1 MGLPARSTRATS
13 RKPRADRSAARLLA
27 VATLAGVVAGCATA
41 HPRPAARV
49 ASPSASAPLLQPGR
63 PGEETLAID
72 VRAAVDLARV
82 GVTPADVRFMQGMIG
97 HHAQAVD
104 MVELLKT
111 RTRREDMKLLAARID
126 ASQRDEIAM
135 MREWLEARGQPVPD
149 AHAHH
154 ADHPGG
160 GSAEPP
166 AGSPAERPAEGVMPG
181 MLTTAQMAALASA
194 TATTFDRLFLSG
206 MIQHHE
212 GALTMVQ
219 ELFAAPGA
227 AQDSEMF
234 AFASDV
240 DADQRMEI
248 SRMRALLNEL
258 EKEST
263 R

>member
-1 MGLPARSTRATS
+1 MVVALV
-13 RKPRADRSAARLLA
+13 
-27 VATLAGVVAGCATA
+27 VATGGCATA
-41 HPRPAARV
+41 RPTSTARV
-49 ASPSASAPLLQPGR
+49 ARPSASAPLLQPGR
-63 PGEETLAID
+63 PGEETHTIEP
-72 VRAAVDLARV
+72 RAAVDLTRV
-82 GVTPADVRFMQGMIG
+82 GVTAADVRFMRGMIG
-97 HHAQAVD
+97 HHAQAVE
-104 MVELLKT
+104 MVELLKS
-111 RTRREDMKLLAARID
+111 RTRREDVKLLGARIE

-135 MREWLEARGQPVPD
+135 MRGWLDARGQAVPD

-154 ADHPGG
+154 A
-160 GSAEPP
+160 EP
-166 AGSPAERPAEGVMPG
+166 SMPG
-181 MLTTAQMAALASA
+181 MLTAVQMSALASA
-194 TATTFDRLFLSG
+194 AGTAFDRLFLSG

-258 EKEST
+258 EKEL

>member
-1 MGLPARSTRATS
+1 MI
-13 RKPRADRSAARLLA
+13 AAVVVLA
-27 VATLAGVVAGCATA
+27 AGCATA
-41 HPRPAARV
+41 RPTSTARV
-49 ASPSASAPLLQPGR
+49 ARPSASAPLLQPGL
-63 PGEETLAID
+63 PGEETHAID
-72 VRAAVDLARV
+72 PRAAVDLTRV

-97 HHAQAVD
+97 HHVQAVD

-111 RTRREDMKLLAARID
+111 RTRREEMKRLAARIE

-135 MREWLEARGQPVPD
+135 MRGWLEARGQAAPD

-154 ADHPGG
+154 TDHASGAPT
-160 GSAEPP
+160 ETPT
-166 AGSPAERPAEGVMPG
+166 EVLMPG
-181 MLTTAQMAALASA
+181 MLTTAQMSALASA
-194 TATTFDRLFLSG
+194 AGTAFDRLFLSG

-219 ELFAAPGA
+219 ALFAAPGA

-248 SRMRALLNEL
+248 SRMRALLSEL
-258 EKEST
+258 ERELS